1 MSPFFMRRWA
11 LLSLLLICPAY
22 ARAQELLPVPG
33 DNTPAPGATGTPD
46 PSGDTGDDNL
56 TNIPSAPLATPAPT
70 ALDVATQTALDRAN
84 ILLDAR
90 NPAAV
95 DVARAAAQNAL
106 RTLDVATGGNA
117 LDATMLPA
125 DSLSVRLALGAIQA
139 HALWGRA
146 AQGFGRRDEAIT
158 ALVRAKTLLVA
169 LPTPPDPMLVRDV
182 NLQLNTLLRAG
193 LPLSAP
199 DDVLSGIA
207 ARVHGNLWRAR
218 RFDFAPLSG
227 QGAKEMLVTQGQLFP
242 PAARDG
248 NLVRLPS
255 LYSDVAADRLPP
267 SLQLNRMV
275 AGYER
280 ASAKGNWRQTVRVFY
295 ASPFLTRNKRD
306 DSVRAADIASQFLR
320 VHALYQDQLG
330 ASNLYARGPL
340 DDGVTTLYLL
350 EISALWPQ
358 DDDDPVVLANLG
370 PKMPPINIGPRSN
383 NVLRPRGTPTMRPWM
398 AIAGTS
404 ESDPGEILFW
414 KAGSARSESEWL
426 RELFHEYGHV
436 SLPPFGGFRAPLEP
450 YANGLIGETLGAL
463 WGGQNMSF
471 SGPSEAPI
479 PANDFLFQVNHQAL
493 PARQIFLRADPR
505 ASHLGGTFAD
515 LRFLQGLCVVCERAY
530 GAPLLGRAFAPLSQ
544 RAASVSDV
552 AERRSLL
559 TTDDLQDA
567 LVPAMRQMFAAR
579 RSLPIYLPAA
589 LDVPLDARA
598 LINRAPVHLSTGTR
612 ANGWIYVPSGAT
624 SLRIEASGL
633 SVLGFPWSRD
643 NDATKVYFGGKTGW
657 QRLSLVA
664 RTDTVLSGARFE

>member
-1 MSPFFMRRWA
+1 MRRWMLA
-11 LLSLLLICPAY
+11 VLLLVCPAY
-22 ARAQELLPVPG
+22 ARAQELSPVP
-33 DNTPAPGATGTPD
+33 DATGTPD
-46 PSGDTGDDNL
+46 PNAQTGDDN
-56 TNIPSAPLATPAPT
+56 TANTPSVPLATPAPT
-70 ALDVATQTALDRAN
+70 ALDVATQSALDRAN
-84 ILLDAR
+84 ALLDSR

-106 RTLDVATGGNA
+106 KTLDVATGGDA
-117 LDATMLPA
+117 LDATTLPS

-169 LPTPPDPMLVRDV
+169 LPTPPDSMLVRDV

-199 DDVLSGIA
+199 DDVLNGIA
-207 ARVHGNLWRAR
+207 ARVHGNLWKAR
-218 RFDFAPLSG
+218 RFAFAPLPG
-227 QGAKEMLVTQGQLFP
+227 QSAKEMLVTQGQLFP

-280 ASAKGNWRQTVRVFY
+280 APGNGNWRQTVRVFY

-306 DSVRAADIASQFLR
+306 DSARAASLASQFLR

-330 ASNLYARGPL
+330 ATNLYAHGPQ
-340 DDGVTTLYLL
+340 DEGVTTLYLL

-358 DDDDPVVLANLG
+358 DDDDPVVLENLG
-370 PKMPPINIGPRSN
+370 PKMPPINTGPRSG
-383 NVLRPRGTPTMRPWM
+383 VLRPRETPTMRPWM
-398 AIAGTS
+398 PIAGTS
-404 ESDPGEILFW
+404 ESNPGEILFW
-414 KAGSARSESEWL
+414 KAGASRSESEWL

-436 SLPPFGGFRAPLEP
+436 ALPPIGGFRAPLEP

-463 WGGQNMSF
+463 WGGQNLDF
-471 SGPSEAPI
+471 SGPSEKPI
-479 PANDFLFQVNHQAL
+479 PANDFLFQVDHQAL

-505 ASHLGGTFAD
+505 ASHINGTFAD

-544 RAASVSDV
+544 RAANVSDV

-567 LVPAMRQMFAAR
+567 LAPAMHEAFAAR
-579 RSLPIYLPAA
+579 RTLPIYLPAA

-598 LINRAPVHLSTGTR
+598 LINRAPVRLSVGAR

-624 SLRIEASGL
+624 SLRIQASGL
-633 SVLGFPWSRD
+633 SVLGFPWSREGSG
-643 NDATKVYFGGKTGW
+643 TKIYFGGKSGW

-664 RTDTVLSGARFE
+664 RENVTLGEARFE

>member
-1 MSPFFMRRWA
+1 MSPYFMRRWA
-11 LLSLLLICPAY
+11 LLTLLLICPAY
-22 ARAQELLPVPG
+22 ARAQELSPVPG
-33 DNTPAPGATGTPD
+33 DNAPAPDATGTLD
-46 PSGDTGDDNL
+46 PNTDTGNDNVAD
-56 TNIPSAPLATPAPT
+56 TPPTPLAAPVPT
-70 ALDVATQTALDRAN
+70 ALDVATQSALDRAN
-84 ILLDAR
+84 ALLDSR

-95 DVARAAAQNAL
+95 DVARTAAQNAL
-106 RTLDVATGGNA
+106 KTLDVATGGNA
-117 LDATMLPA
+117 LDALTLPA

-169 LPTPPDPMLVRDV
+169 LPALPDPILVRDV

-199 DDVLSGIA
+199 DDVLTGIA
-207 ARVHGNLWRAR
+207 ARVHGNLWKAR
-218 RFDFAPLSG
+218 RFDFAPLPG
-227 QGAKEMLVTQGQLFP
+227 QGAREMLVTQGQLFP

-255 LYSDVAADRLPP
+255 LYSDVSADRLPP

-280 ASAKGNWRQTVRVFY
+280 AGSNGNWRQSVRVFY

-306 DSVRAADIASQFLR
+306 DSGRAAGLASQFLR

-330 ASNLYARGPL
+330 ATNLYARGPQ
-340 DDGVTTLYLL
+340 DEGVTTLYLL

-370 PKMPPINIGPRSN
+370 PKMPPVNTGPRA
-383 NVLRPRGTPTMRPWM
+383 NVTRPRATPTMRPWTP
-398 AIAGTS
+398 IAGTS

-414 KAGSARSESEWL
+414 KAGASRSESEWL

-436 SLPPFGGFRAPLEP
+436 ALPPFGGFRAPLEP

-463 WGGQNMSF
+463 WAGQNQNF
-471 SGPSEAPI
+471 SGPDGKPI
-479 PANDFLFQVNHQAL
+479 PANDFLFQVNNQAL
-493 PARQIFLRADPR
+493 PARQVFLRADPN
-505 ASHLGGTFAD
+505 APHQNGTFAD

-544 RAASVSDV
+544 RAANVSGV

-559 TTDDLQDA
+559 TTGDLQDA
-567 LVPAMRQMFAAR
+567 LAPAMHGAFAVR
-579 RSLPIYLPAA
+579 HTLPIYLPAA

-598 LINRAPVHLSTGTR
+598 LINRAPVRLLAGTR
-612 ANGWIYVPSGAT
+612 ANGWIYVPAGAA
-624 SLRIEASGL
+624 SLRIKASGL
-633 SVLGFPWSRD
+633 SVLGFPWSREGS
-643 NDATKVYFGGKTGW
+643 ATKIYFGGKSGW

-664 RTDTVLSGARFE
+664 RENTTVGEARFE